1 MSSYLAREGVDIGQ
15 TRTAYGELQQLN
27 QKYGELATDV
37 GLAAGGALPPPFG
50 TAADVASLG
59 RSLWK
64 GDWGGALFDVVGFV
78 PIFGDAAKAGR
89 IANKL
94 VDLKR
99 GVDAAASGV
108 ARMMNKTKSAAT
120 KYWDDIIKRNK
131 AAYEEALK
139 KCNGSKACKE
149 AAALKKGPQY
159 ANTPKDGP
167 NGSWTKGERGDGT
180 WTPTNGGPPVEYK
193 NGFPDYKPFSKGEV
207 DIPMQGNRTSD
218 FTNADKAMREKLGD
232 PNWERPSGHT
242 WHHNENGVT
251 MELIPQNVHATGGG
265 ASTPHMGGASLH
277 DGSQTAEF

>member
-1 MSSYLAREGVDIGQ
+1 MEYKNGFPDYKPFSKGEVDIPMQGN
-15 TRTAYGELQQLN
+15 RTSDFTNADKAMREKLGDPNWERPSGHTWHHNENGVTMELIPQN
-27 QKYGELATDV
+27 VHAT
-37 GLAAGGALPPPFG
+37 GGGA
-50 TAADVASLG
+50 
-59 RSLWK
+59 WK

-159 ANTPKDGP
+159 T
-167 NGSWTKGERGDGT
+167 
-180 WTPTNGGPPVEYK
+180 
-193 NGFPDYKPFSKGEV
+193 
-207 DIPMQGNRTSD
+207 
-218 FTNADKAMREKLGD
+218 
-232 PNWERPSGHT
+232 
-242 WHHNENGVT
+242 
-251 MELIPQNVHATGGG
+251 
-265 ASTPHMGGASLH
+265 STPHMGGASLH